1 MGVFAMDC
9 GGVMK
14 LLPNLLRTFRVRVA
28 AFRGAYFPVKF
39 FLSVAS
45 EISFSCR
52 KLHKTPLRFNFTP
65 CFSLLPLHTGSSVR
79 SMKNR
84 FSTQNAKIYRK
95 TLQELFVIIAH
106 TMQQLF
112 EVTIQI
118 VAGKKWGLPLARN
131 PLCLLL
137 FCFWALEFS

>member
-1 MGVFAMDC
+1 
-9 GGVMK
+9 MK

-39 FLSVAS
+39 LLSVAS

-65 CFSLLPLHTGSSVR
+65 VFLCSSSHGSSVR

-131 PLCLLL
+131 PFVL
-137 FCFWALEFS
+137 FLGARVFVTE